1 MPLALLEVVLPLLLC
16 LASKLDGMVWTMMI
30 AAEAGEAILVVQPG
44 RHLSFTSVNIA
55 DRTDVGTDAAF
66 HTFVLRDM
74 ETLVGNENLLEET
87 TYDLGEEPRDGT
99 FHQSVDSFLSIEDF
113 LTDNLQFQSRF
124 LLLPYL
130 FLLRI
135 DIHERQSYVRL
146 WHNQRIGGRDL
157 LDSDIL
163 QGCIGS
169 YRVVEVLYRQSDAV
183 ASRADSVCKDWLFR
197 RSYM

>member
-1 MPLALLEVVLPLLLC
+1 MSLSA
-16 LASKLDGMVWTMMI
+16 KLDGMMWTMMI
-30 AAEAGEAILVVQPG
+30 ARETGEAVVVVEPY
-44 RHLSFTSVNIA
+44 RLLAFASRDVAHRA
-55 DRTDVGTDAAF
+55 DVGTDAAF